1 MSFSP
6 NGVRLFLMG
15 TNARAAQYAGV
26 PRTRMLT
33 TVYTL
38 SGILASVAGIVIAAR
53 TSSAKWDYGS
63 SYVLI
68 AILIVVMAGVRP
80 EGGYGRMIC
89 LVLSATALQILSSTF
104 NFLDISNFF
113 RDCAW
118 GLLLLLFLASSRI
131 DLKAFWPQASHKGT
145 AAGQPPL

>member
-1 MSFSP
+1 
-6 NGVRLFLMG
+6 
-15 TNARAAQYAGV
+15 
-26 PRTRMLT
+26 
-33 TVYTL
+33 
-38 SGILASVAGIVIAAR
+38 
-53 TSSAKWDYGS
+53 
-63 SYVLI
+63 
-68 AILIVVMAGVRP
+68 
-80 EGGYGRMIC
+80 MIC